1 MRVCVCVCDYVVKKI
16 VFAVVNGTFP
26 DGYTRIVFVKFL
38 RNDTSIPR
46 REHKD
51 KGKFYCPKLKS

>member
-1 MRVCVCVCDYVVKKI
+1 MCVRVCVCDYVVTKI
-16 VFAVVNGTFP
+16 MFAVVKFTFP